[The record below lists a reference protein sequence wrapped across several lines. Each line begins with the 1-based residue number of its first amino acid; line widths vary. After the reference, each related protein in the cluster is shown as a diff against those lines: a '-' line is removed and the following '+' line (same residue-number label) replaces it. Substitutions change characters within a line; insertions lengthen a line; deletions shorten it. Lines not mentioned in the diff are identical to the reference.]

1 MFGVEH
7 VSEEWA
13 DYGFRE
19 LYLTWDG
26 RPVPWKAIVR
36 DGRLV
41 HIASRQYK
49 LLPNEVALKAAD
61 RVAKELNAE
70 KVGEFLDPCGRLY
83 ALYDMKIEA
92 EPIRGVRTRLG
103 IYVYNS
109 VNGELAFGAS
119 VLSILVKGAD
129 TFYSFLPYKFV
140 TTYLSPDAA
149 IAIVREP
156 HRPGLTTDIEEI
168 AKKLLRLVDRGR
180 EALGIYR
187 LWAEIELDRELAQA
201 IYDRLP
207 KAYLPNY
214 IKAMKDGVT
223 LMELLTVW
231 DAYVDICSRIWRGK
245 NSGKEATI
253 DRKIELYRM
262 LHAALPREKEKR

>member
-1 MFGVEH
+1 MFGVES

-19 LYLTWDG
+19 LYLTWNG
-26 RPVPWKAIVR
+26 EPVPWKAIVR
-36 DGRLV
+36 DGKLV

-49 LLPNEVALKAAD
+49 LLPNEIALKAAD
-61 RVAKELNAE
+61 RVAKDIGAE
-70 KVGEFLDPCGRLY
+70 KIKEFLDPYGRLY

-92 EPIRGVRTRLG
+92 EPIRNVRTRLG

-119 VLSILVKGAD
+119 VLSILNRGAE
-129 TFYSFLPYKFV
+129 TFYSFLPYRFL
-140 TTYLSPDAA
+140 TAYLSPDAA

-168 AKKLLRLVDRGR
+168 AKKLLNLVERGR

-187 LWAEIELDRELAQA
+187 LWAEIQLDKDLAEVLW
-201 IYDRLP
+201 DRLP

-214 IKAMKDGVT
+214 IRAMRDGVT
-223 LMELLTVW
+223 LMELVTVW

-245 NSGKEATI
+245 NSGREATI
-253 DRKIELYRM
+253 DRKIELYRL
-262 LHAALPREKEKR
+262 LHNALPKPKE